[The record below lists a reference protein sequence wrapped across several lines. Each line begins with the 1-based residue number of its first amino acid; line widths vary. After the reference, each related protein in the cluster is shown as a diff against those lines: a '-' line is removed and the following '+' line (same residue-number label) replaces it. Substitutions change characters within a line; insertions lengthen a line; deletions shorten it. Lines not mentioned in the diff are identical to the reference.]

1 MVVKHLHINII
12 IILCLILGCGGGDK
26 PTTPTQTTSENTYIP
41 GQHYGDTLGHID
53 YLVGNTPVIITVPH
67 DGILTPSS
75 ISDRTYGAMSRDLNT
90 QKVAERFAFFFV
102 QRSGGLFPHVIV
114 SNLHRTK
121 LDPNRDIEEAAQGDL
136 GAIQAYNAY
145 HSFIQTAID
154 SVETYFDSGI
164 LLDLHGHGHDI
175 QRLELGYLL
184 EPNDLDLGNIQISS
198 STYIEKSSI
207 SQIASLSPANFSE
220 VLRGPTSF
228 GGLMVT
234 KSYSYSSA
242 GSGTDVY
249 TFDAVPST
257 TTASPGTD
265 PYFTGGYTTVK
276 YSIGEI
282 NVIQIEANY
291 DRARDTARSYGA
303 LGSAI
308 EEALFDFYREHTG
321 TPIY

>member
-1 MVVKHLHINII
+1 MAIKHLHINII
-12 IILCLILGCGGGDK
+12 LILIFIISCGGGDK
-26 PTTPTQTTSENTYIP
+26 AVTPDPLTPDVTYIP
-41 GQHYGDTLGHID
+41 GQHYGDTLGYVD
-53 YLVGNTPVIITVPH
+53 YLVGNTPVIITVAH
-67 DGILTPSS
+67 DGTLTPSS
-75 ISDRTYGAMSRDLNT
+75 IPDRTSGVTTRDMNA
-90 QKVAERFAFFFV
+90 QKVAERFAYFFV

-121 LDPNRDIEEAAQGDL
+121 LDPNREVVEAAQGNL
-136 GAIQAYNAY
+136 GAVQAYNAY
-145 HSFIQTAID
+145 HTFIQTAID
-154 SVETYFDSGI
+154 TVETYFDSGV

-184 EPNDLDLGNIQISS
+184 DSNDLDLGNVQINAP
-198 STYIEKSSI
+198 TYVAKSSI
-207 SQIASLSPANFSE
+207 SQIASLSAGTFSE

-228 GGLMVT
+228 GGLIVT

-242 GSGTDVY
+242 GTGSDVY

-257 TTASPGTD
+257 TTASPGAD
-265 PYFTGGYTTVK
+265 PYFTGGYTTSTYAV
-276 YSIGEI
+276 GEI

-291 DRARDTARSYGA
+291 DRARDTARAYGA

-321 TPIY
+321 QPIY